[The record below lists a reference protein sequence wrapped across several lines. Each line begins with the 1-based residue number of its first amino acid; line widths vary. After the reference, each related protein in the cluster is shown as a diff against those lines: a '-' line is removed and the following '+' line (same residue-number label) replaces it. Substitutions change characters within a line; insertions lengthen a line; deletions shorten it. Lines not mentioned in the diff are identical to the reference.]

1 MDTVE
6 GDAKTV
12 LVAALRRGERPV
24 VTVPD
29 ELAAGAVVRAL
40 GDLDGGREPAARLL
54 LDAGLLDSLQWR
66 TTARLADL
74 ADGNHTLREA
84 DGVAT
89 LAVGGPEVVAAIN
102 RSLRPVVGRL
112 DEGGEEIA
120 TRFRDRWADGEPV
133 EIDTTARS
141 DVGDAVR
148 SRLGTDA
155 EETLDR
161 TLSTA
166 RGPVDPVAAVVWAAA
181 DAKATADDAVDAV
194 EAAGLASYRT
204 VYRRI
209 DDLAETGVVG
219 RTRLKTDS
227 DGGRPPERLQ
237 RRVPERDDGRLRPAV
252 RTALSARE
260 S

>member
-12 LVAALRRGERPV
+12 LRAALRRGESPI

-29 ELAAGAVVRAL
+29 APAAGAVVRAL
-40 GDLDGGREPAARLL
+40 ADLDGAGEPSARLL
-54 LDAGLLDSLQWR
+54 LGRGVVDSLQWR
-66 TTARLADL
+66 TAARLADL
-74 ADGNHTLREA
+74 VDGDHTLREA
-84 DGVAT
+84 DGVTT

-112 DEGGEEIA
+112 DDGGAEIA
-120 TRFRDRWADGEPV
+120 TRFRDRWADGGPV
-133 EIDTTARS
+133 EIDATARS

-148 SRLGTDA
+148 SRLGDDA

-161 TLSTA
+161 TLSAA

-181 DAKATADDAVDAV
+181 DAEATADDAVDAV

-219 RTRLKTDS
+219 RTRLETDS
-227 DGGRPPERLQ
+227 DGGRPPERLR

-252 RTALSARE
+252 RSALSARR